1 MPPNFKF
8 LNVLSNHRQVLFC
21 PTQVP
26 LRVQRQGSSPLH
38 VAEAGKQQKHTLR
51 ESSLSGNRLVK

>member
-26 LRVQRQGSSPLH
+26 LRVQRH
-38 VAEAGKQQKHTLR
+38 VAEACKQQKHTLR